1 MWAVL
6 AAPFLLST
14 DLRTV
19 KPEIKELLLNRDI
32 IAVDQDDLGIQGRMI
47 NKGNGIEVWAKKVLP
62 KIGDNYSYAVAF
74 VSRRTDGH
82 PHAFDVTLKDLT
94 LENKFGYQVK
104 VRKRIIAWIHFCKS
118 SRFQDLFNLKRN
130 VYHFTHN
137 DTFEERVNPTGANF
151 YKFIP
156 LE

>member
-104 VRKRIIAWIHFCKS
+104 VRKRIIA
-118 SRFQDLFNLKRN
+118 
-130 VYHFTHN
+130 
-137 DTFEERVNPTGANF
+137 
-151 YKFIP
+151 
-156 LE
+156 